1 MSLQRQVMVKMMG
14 KREPEQEKEALE
26 WIFTVLG
33 EPVPHGDFGDILRD
47 GQVLCRLMNKLS
59 PGAIPKIH
67 TTGAQFKMMENINKF
82 SDAMRKYG
90 VSIQD
95 LFQTADL
102 FEKKDLATV
111 CTALFS
117 LGRATYL
124 HPEWPGPWLGPRPAE
139 ENKRE
144 FSEEVLAASKTV
156 IGLQAGSNKGATA
169 SGQNVGAQR
178 RVIIGK

>member
-47 GQVLCRLMNKLS
+47 GQVLCRLL
-59 PGAIPKIH
+59 PGKPGNA
-67 TTGAQFKMMENINKF
+67 
-82 SDAMRKYG
+82 
-90 VSIQD
+90 
-95 LFQTADL
+95 
-102 FEKKDLATV
+102 
-111 CTALFS
+111 S
-117 LGRATYL
+117 L
-124 HPEWPGPWLGPRPAE
+124 PPVK

-178 RVIIGK
+178 RVNHRQVSLEQRHRREECLLRHL